1 VDISHLAILVGCA
14 MALFGVIQLVRHDNS
29 RQLLKRGTSMRAL
42 LDNPDIR
49 LLGAGL
55 IIALVGYLAAEP
67 N

>member
-1 VDISHLAILVGCA
+1 